1 MNRGIIIVLTKRG
14 KPVISYIYYPVI
26 SYIYYP
32 NFYAVINARRES
44 ETKTEALYEEP
55 GELLK
60 QVQQVPL

>member
-1 MNRGIIIVLTKRG
+1 MNRGIIVLTKRG
-14 KPVISYIYYPVI
+14 KPVI